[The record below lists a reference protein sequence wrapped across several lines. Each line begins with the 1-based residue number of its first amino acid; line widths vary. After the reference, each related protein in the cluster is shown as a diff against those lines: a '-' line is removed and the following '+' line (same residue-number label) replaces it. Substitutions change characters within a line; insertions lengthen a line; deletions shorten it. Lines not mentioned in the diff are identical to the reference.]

1 LEEVLMAGSSAGAA
15 KRRRRPG
22 RPFEP
27 GQSGN
32 PGGRAKRTQEE
43 LDLIEACKGKSTAAL
58 GVIEQIMLNGE
69 SERNRLAAAQYIV
82 DRAYGKAV
90 QQTELTGKGG
100 EPFTIQIVRFGDVN
114 DER

>member
-1 LEEVLMAGSSAGAA
+1 MPFA
-15 KRRRRPG
+15 K
-22 RPFEP
+22 

-43 LDLIEACKGKSTAAL
+43 LDLIEACKKRTPQAL
-58 GVIEQIMLNGE
+58 DVISQIMESGE
-69 SERNRLAAAQYIV
+69 NERNRLSAAEYII

-100 EPFTIQIVRFGDVN
+100 EPFTIQIVRFGDGN
-114 DER
+114 PTAQ